1 MSEQT
6 ERDGITIEPTETSD
20 GGFQWIDH
28 LRSSKRNATE
38 GEDDTSSPD
47 HPVPTSLVL
56 MMTIVVITALGW
68 GVMVTV

>member
-6 ERDGITIEPTETSD
+6 ERDGITIEPTETSE

-28 LRSSKRNATE
+28 LRPSKRNAID
-38 GEDDTSSPD
+38 GEDDDPSADP
-47 HPVPTSLVL
+47 PVPTSIVL
-56 MMTIVVITALGW
+56 LMTIVVITALGW